1 MNLGTR
7 HILRVHN
14 LSPRL
19 LGMYRKKIKRQI
31 YRDVCMKMSTAV
43 LFRITKRNQNNQMNA
58 KRRLNKL
65 RQTQAP

>member
-19 LGMYRKKIKRQI
+19 LGMYHKKIKRQI

-65 RQTQAP
+65 RQTQTP